1 MNVTDLKR
9 FAKNILMKKQFRSY
23 EKKLAKKMC
32 GFLFFYNFAP
42 EIIKEEK
49 KRRNRKK
56 RCHLTTCNIIHQQHV
71 SRTGFVEVRF
81 HL

>member
-1 MNVTDLKR
+1 MDC
-9 FAKNILMKKQFRSY
+9 ILAVLSSTLLFLAAFTL
-23 EKKLAKKMC
+23 KKLAKKMC